1 MLFQA
6 SNNKEKNQIALR
18 PASWAGCPK
27 PRPSHRAPNFR
38 EHAGICLTKIN
49 LAPNVYF
56 CHYFQVVRVGRATQ
70 VRIFYR
76 PPLGSSLGCPLG
88 QSSQRTLGNN
98 KNSVEAKAAG
108 ATSSLS
114 KISCLG
120 TSQSCFLFSTWVN
133 NSDHGTATKTD
144 KGTHGGPREIYFYHT
159 NRTCVVLSPNHETVF
174 LCISSNSYLY
184 ILTQTTTKPQSNQ
197 PDKPKTKE
205 IV

>member
-144 KGTHGGPREIYFYHT
+144 KGTHGGPREIYLYHRNRRVT
-159 NRTCVVLSPNHETVF
+159 NVWKSWITC
-174 LCISSNSYLY
+174 
-184 ILTQTTTKPQSNQ
+184 PQHSKN
-197 PDKPKTKE
+197 KTKHKKTNNTNTQKTY
-205 IV
+205 VSFRLLYCMKS